1 MVEIA
6 RIRDGVLEYANA
18 HVLPRLTPGRQFAAG
33 MAMGIAASKADALV
47 QDIAK
52 NEVIKASGIIAEN
65 GMVDIDLLFEAAIAQ
80 VRRQKTLPVDIPM
93 IGRLT
98 FTEDD
103 IADLYR
109 TIMAR

>member
-18 HVLPRLTPGRQFAAG
+18 HVLPKLTPGKQFAAG
-33 MAMGIAASKADALV
+33 MAMGIVATKADTLV
-47 QDIAK
+47 MEAAK
-52 NEVIKASGIIAEN
+52 NDVIRASGIVAEN

-98 FTEDD
+98 FNEDD
-103 IADLYR
+103 IAELYR